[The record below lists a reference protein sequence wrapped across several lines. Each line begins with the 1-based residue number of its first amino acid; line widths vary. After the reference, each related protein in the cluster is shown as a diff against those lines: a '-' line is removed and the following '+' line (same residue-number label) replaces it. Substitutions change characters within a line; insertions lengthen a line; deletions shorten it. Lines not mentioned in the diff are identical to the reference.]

1 MMRVDEMVT
10 LYDVLKRLE
19 NVRMSFDGCHAVI
32 RNISALEPSY
42 KAFAK
47 NLADLVEEYGPK
59 SADGKL
65 LIDEENQVHFSDFA
79 KENFRKF
86 EEELQKLHEQTV
98 SGVEF
103 MRFSENDLR
112 NLYEITPAEWKV
124 LDAYVLE

>member
-10 LYDVLKRLE
+10 LYGVLKRLE

-32 RNISALEPSY
+32 RNIGALEPSY

-98 SGVEF
+98 SGVEL